1 MYIGHSKKLYSSYF
15 VISMVRIAIMASGNG
30 TNAEKIMQYFAGSE
44 RIKVVLV
51 LTNNAQARV
60 LERARRMNVGAV
72 VFDRYD
78 LYESDNVRVLLEDQ
92 ADIVVLAGFLWKIPA
107 SIIRSFPGRIVNIH
121 PALLPAYGGKGMYGM
136 HVHRAVKEAGEDKT
150 GITIHLVNE
159 DYDKGRVIFQTDV
172 SVLPDDTPD
181 DIAAKV
187 HELEYRYFAP
197 QLEKFIVEQMNL

>member
-1 MYIGHSKKLYSSYF
+1 
-15 VISMVRIAIMASGNG
+15 MVKIAIMASGNG
-30 TNAEKIMQYFAGSE
+30 TNAEKIMQHFAGSG

-60 LERARRMNVGAV
+60 LERARRMNVGTV
-72 VFDRYD
+72 VFNRYD

-92 ADIVVLAGFLWKIPA
+92 ADIIVLAGFLWKIPD

-136 HVHRAVKEAGEDKT
+136 HVHRAVKEAGEAKT

-159 DYDKGRVIFQTDV
+159 EYDKGRIIFQAEVAV
-172 SVLPDDTPD
+172 SPEDTPD

-187 HELEYRYFAP
+187 HELEYRHFAP
-197 QLEKFIVEQMNL
+197 QLEKFIVEEMNL